1 MVAEQRLAALERAMA
16 EQAVQIKTYT
26 ASIDSEK
33 RELMDQLNAEFDRN
47 RVALVTVVNGAREE
61 FLEIK
66 KNLGDLYGHTADAFH
81 EVRNKVNE
89 LEATMVNFKGGTS
102 EKNFKGYL
110 PTKNLVPKMFG
121 NIEEEWR
128 KWQDDVMDYMD
139 TQRPGMRA
147 FLKKVEAE
155 PNKIDEE
162 WIAAQSAVHPPEV
175 VKDKVNVYRALKGL
189 TEGEARMVVQA
200 AKEENGFDA
209 WKQLHQRFGLSLAAK
224 QGKVMCDVSG
234 MVAKPAKSPAETRS
248 LVTELER
255 RVRVA
260 EEVTGTALNDGHI
273 KSILASFLDNTTRA
287 HTSQYQG
294 TNSSYA
300 DLKRAVLEFCNNN
313 IAVKADPDA
322 MAIGRIEA
330 EADTTYYD
338 EKLEHSH
345 EWENVHE
352 HIAAVSAHTQCF
364 RCHGYGHMSN
374 QCPTQK
380 GKGKGGKPGAEPGYG
395 KAKGKGWFESKGS
408 GKSSFPSKGG
418 GKAKGKGP
426 RLGCWTCGG
435 QHFASECPNQG
446 KGKGGGKGIHAIEEW
461 PTPNEIRCLST
472 LSKVKVVPTQN
483 RFSVLAEAED
493 DGKDGNVQD
502 GDSHAGRVDTTA
514 WSGYARVSQ
523 SRDAQKKDRQGFDEV
538 QKRSRAGSH
547 CKGHGALG
555 GKLSPLQT
563 IEPES
568 VCAIG
573 EKPEWEIVEFA
584 VDSGASETVIPEN
597 AAKSVRLT
605 PSEASVRGVMYE
617 VANGERI
624 PNLGEKVLQGYTDGE
639 GLVRQVKA
647 QVCEVN
653 KPLLS
658 VHKLVQAGNNVVFN
672 SEGAYIED
680 KTNGERV
687 WLRESGGMYMA
698 KMWIPTAGF

>member
-1 MVAEQRLAALERAMA
+1 MA
-16 EQAVQIKTYT
+16 EQAVQIKTFADALKNVDAKIGTLGTRADKMDGELQQLHVNVVNYIG
-26 ASIDSEK
+26 SIDSEK
-33 RELMDQLNAEFDRN
+33 RELLDQLNAEFDRN

-61 FLEIK
+61 FLDIK
-66 KNLGDLYGHTADAFH
+66 KNLGDLYGHTADAFN

-89 LEATMVNFKGGTS
+89 LETMMSSFKGGTP

-147 FLKKVEAE
+147 FLKKVETE

-162 WIAAQSAVHPPEV
+162 WIAAQSTAHPPEV
-175 VKDKVNVYRALKGL
+175 IKDKVNVYRALKGL

-260 EEVTGTALNDGHI
+260 EEVTGTALNDGHV

-313 IAVKADPDA
+313 IAVKTDPDA

-330 EADTTYYD
+330 EADAAYYD
-338 EKLEHSH
+338 EKLEHGH
-345 EWENVHE
+345 EWEVVPE
-352 HIAAVSAHTQCF
+352 HIAAVTAHTQCF
-364 RCHGYGHMSN
+364 RCHGYGHMAN

-395 KAKGKGWFESKGS
+395 KAKGKGWFDSKGL
-408 GKSSFPSKGG
+408 GKSSSPSKGG

-435 QHFASECPNQG
+435 QHYASECPSQG
-446 KGKGGGKGIHAIEEW
+446 KGKAGGKGIHAMEEW
-461 PTPNEIRCLST
+461 PTPSEIRCLST
-472 LSKVKVVPTQN
+472 LSKVKVVATQN
-483 RFSVLAEAED
+483 RFSVLAEDE
-493 DGKDGNVQD
+493 KD
-502 GDSHAGRVDTTA
+502 H
-514 WSGYARVSQ
+514 
-523 SRDAQKKDRQGFDEV
+523 QGFDEV
-538 QKRSRAGSH
+538 QQGSRASSY
-547 CKGHGALG
+547 CECHGALG
-555 GKLSPLQT
+555 GKLSPLRT

-573 EKPEWEIVEFA
+573 EKPEWEVVEFA

-597 AAKSVRLT
+597 AAKSVRLA

-639 GLVRQVKA
+639 GFVRQVKA

-658 VHKLVQAGNNVVFN
+658 VHKLVQAGNSVVFN